1 MHIVSRLIILLIVLL
16 VTACNFQRRDRDKD
30 DPEPDLSGTYR
41 VTSVRFNAN
50 TNTSVSG
57 TVRVSKV
64 STASYDVDITV
75 NNQSIDTFQVDVRKA
90 SGKLY
95 DMFVDNELVGDID
108 GTQFRF
114 DITDSNN
121 DRVVIIAR
129 K

>member
-1 MHIVSRLIILLIVLL
+1 MKNLWIALLLLLTVS
-16 VTACNFQRRDRDKD
+16 ACLPEKRGNNDT